1 MNEAAISIRDL
12 VVDRGGH
19 RVLDGVSVEV
29 AAGSITGLL
38 GPSGCGKSTL
48 MRSIVGVQIVASG
61 QVGVLGLPAGSQDLR
76 SEVGYVTQA
85 PSVYLDLTARQ
96 NLDYFARVLDT
107 PDQRV
112 AEAIE
117 SVDLAASADR
127 PVGSLSGGQ
136 RARVSLATAL
146 LSRPR
151 LLVLDEPTVGLDP
164 VLRGELWAGFR
175 DLADGGTTLLVSSHV
190 MDEADRC
197 DDIVLMRDGAI
208 LAAKPREQLLAE
220 TGADGVEQAFLRL
233 VSAGSSSPRVVLATA
248 RRVLLQLRGDP
259 RTLALL
265 LLVPCVLEA
274 LIKWVFEGTP
284 EVFQRVGVP
293 LVGIFPLIS
302 MFLVTSIAMLRER
315 TTGTL
320 ERLMTMPLAK
330 LDLLA
335 GYGLAFAAMAAL
347 QAVLVSFVAIGL
359 LGLDVAGSTPLVV
372 VFAVMNALL
381 GMALGLF
388 LSAFARTEFQA
399 VQFMPAFL
407 LPQILLCGLLVPRDQ
422 MARPLEL
429 ISYVL
434 PMTYA
439 YDALSRVAASST
451 VSAEVWRD
459 AVFLIGATALSLAL
473 GAATLR
479 RRTA

>member
-1 MNEAAISIRDL
+1 
-12 VVDRGGH
+12 
-19 RVLDGVSVEV
+19 
-29 AAGSITGLL
+29 
-38 GPSGCGKSTL
+38 
-48 MRSIVGVQIVASG
+48 
-61 QVGVLGLPAGSQDLR
+61 
-76 SEVGYVTQA
+76 
-85 PSVYLDLTARQ
+85 
-96 NLDYFARVLDT
+96 
-107 PDQRV
+107 
-112 AEAIE
+112 
-117 SVDLAASADR
+117 
-127 PVGSLSGGQ
+127 
-136 RARVSLATAL
+136 
-146 LSRPR
+146 
-151 LLVLDEPTVGLDP
+151 
-164 VLRGELWAGFR
+164 
-175 DLADGGTTLLVSSHV
+175 
-190 MDEADRC
+190 
-197 DDIVLMRDGAI
+197 
-208 LAAKPREQLLAE
+208 
-220 TGADGVEQAFLRL
+220 
-233 VSAGSSSPRVVLATA
+233 VVLATG

-284 EVFQRVGVP
+284 AVFQRVGVP

-335 GYGLAFAAMAAL
+335 GYGLAFAAMATL
-347 QAVLVSFVAIGL
+347 QAVLVSFVAVGL
-359 LGLDVAGSTPLVV
+359 LDLEVAGSTPLVV
-372 VFAVMNALL
+372 VFAVLNALL

-407 LPQILLCGLLVPRDQ
+407 LCGLLVPRDQ

-429 ISYVL
+429 ISYLL

-459 AVFLIGATALSLAL
+459 AVILIGATTLSLAL